1 MGLSLMPLSKA
12 SAALRHNVIERFDI
26 GIWIATVIRLLTSAS
41 FSICLPF
48 LALYLHKERGISM
61 TLVGIAFLVAGICS
75 AATQMVGGMLA
86 DRLGRR
92 RLLIGATG
100 MGALLYCCLTLFI
113 GISAPVWSIIV
124 AYVAGRSMLRTI
136 RPVVSAVVAD
146 LSPHD
151 RLTESFGLLRVGGNV
166 GFAAGP
172 AVGGYLLTVLPYEWL
187 FGVAALIGLIAFC
200 LVLLFFKESF
210 HGSTERVDLRS
221 TLSVATDRRFLAFTG
236 LSLLVFLHMGQ
247 LSSTLSVFTI
257 EKLGFLTSQYGLLL
271 TINGLL
277 IVFFQYPIAR
287 GTNHLARYRGLLL
300 GSLLYAIGY
309 LTLGWVQ
316 SFNWA
321 LATILVVTAGEMVF
335 APLTLS
341 VVAESSS
348 SDWRGRYMG
357 FFGLSQTLG
366 IALGPLVGG
375 ILLDAFPTEPLFVWG
390 IISSTGFLAA
400 LGFQKWGVAR
410 RKI

>member
-1 MGLSLMPLSKA
+1 
-12 SAALRHNVIERFDI
+12 
-26 GIWIATVIRLLTSAS
+26 
-41 FSICLPF
+41 
-48 LALYLHKERGISM
+48 
-61 TLVGIAFLVAGICS
+61 
-75 AATQMVGGMLA
+75 
-86 DRLGRR
+86 
-92 RLLIGATG
+92 
-100 MGALLYCCLTLFI
+100 
-113 GISAPVWSIIV
+113 
-124 AYVAGRSMLRTI
+124 MLRTI

-172 AVGGYLLTVLPYEWL
+172 AVGGYMLTVLSYEWL
-187 FGVAALIGLIAFC
+187 FGIAALIGLIAFC
-200 LVLLFFKESF
+200 LTLLFFKESF

-309 LTLGWVQ
+309 LSLSWVQ

-321 LATILVVTAGEMVF
+321 LATILIVTAGEMVF

-366 IALGPLVGG
+366 LAFGPLLGG
-375 ILLDAFPTEPLFVWG
+375 VLLDVFPNEPLFVWG
-390 IISSTGFLAA
+390 IISHWDF
-400 LGFQKWGVAR
+400 KNGV
-410 RKI
+410 